1 MKRDT
6 QDQCIALFVDFENLA
21 SRNAMYR
28 EMEARSLQEFLAH
41 PERDLTLVP
50 GHDCRLLGQADEM
63 KAREAQ
69 SAEVKA

>member
-1 MKRDT
+1 
-6 QDQCIALFVDFENLA
+6 
-21 SRNAMYR
+21 MYR
-28 EMEARSLQEFLAH
+28 DMESRSLQEFLAH